1 MFDEVVFFVNAKGNI
16 YTQNTLFPLFLLS
29 LCSAGDIKRVKLQ
42 IAGMGRRMFWM
53 GKELSIDD
61 ILAPPQ
67 HKDGDTAAGDHPAK
81 RQRKSNK
88 PPKRKKKVWDS
99 QMLKFTVDKNVC
111 YPLVDL

>member
-1 MFDEVVFFVNAKGNI
+1 
-16 YTQNTLFPLFLLS
+16 
-29 LCSAGDIKRVKLQ
+29 
-42 IAGMGRRMFWM
+42 M

-67 HKDGDTAAGDHPAK
+67 QKEGETSTSDRTAK

-88 PPKRKKKVWDS
+88 PPKRKKRVYDS